1 MRRSAVL
8 RSLGGDDTPLAVF
21 CTTCSRGSPTRI
33 AIQTTTPMRRGC
45 RSAAT
50 AKTLRGRLRFVDLL
64 GSMRGAGLTR
74 RQRMIKKAAVTALVA
89 FSTSA
94 AAQYAT
100 QSGSGEVWR
109 NPYGLCWHSAF
120 WTPDQAIEGCDTVAG
135 PAPAPRAA
143 APVQQVAEP
152 KVEPAPAPA
161 PVAQEAAPAPIPV
174 AAPAPQ
180 PSYEKVTLS
189 ADVLFDFGKSTLK
202 DAGKAKLDELADRL
216 SGATLDEIKIVG
228 HADRI
233 GKPQSNKR
241 LSEARAETVR
251 IYLQTRTNARTFEI
265 AGRGSD
271 VAVSNCKRLGT

>member
-1 MRRSAVL
+1 MLKNIAV
-8 RSLGGDDTPLAVF
+8 
-21 CTTCSRGSPTRI
+21 
-33 AIQTTTPMRRGC
+33 
-45 RSAAT
+45 
-50 AKTLRGRLRFVDLL
+50 
-64 GSMRGAGLTR
+64 AGL
-74 RQRMIKKAAVTALVA
+74 VV

-100 QSGSGEVWR
+100 QSGTGEVWR
-109 NPYGLCWHSAF
+109 NSYGLCWHSAF
-120 WTPDQAIEGCDTVAG
+120 WTSDQAIEGCDAVAR

-161 PVAQEAAPAPIPV
+161 PVAQEPAPAPVPV
-174 AAPAPQ
+174 AASAPQ

-216 SGATLDEIKIVG
+216 SGTTLDEIKIVG

-241 LSEARAETVR
+241 ISEERAKTVKAYLESRTSARSIAT
-251 IYLQTRTNARTFEI
+251 
-265 AGRGSD
+265 AGRGSSMP
-271 VAVSNCKRLGT
+271 VSNCKGLGADQGSNRRLVQCLQADRRVEIELFGVRTAAQRPGVPAAGSTQPTSLSR

>member
-8 RSLGGDDTPLAVF
+8 RSLGGDDTRLAAL
-21 CTTCSRGSPTRI
+21 CTTAIAIRRHHI

-50 AKTLRGRLRFVDLL
+50 AKALRGRLRFVDLL
-64 GSMRGAGLTR
+64 GSMRGAALTR
-74 RQRMIKKAAVTALVA
+74 RQKMIKKAVVAALVA

-100 QSGSGEVWR
+100 QSGSEEVWR

-174 AAPAPQ
+174 AAAAPQ

-202 DAGKAKLDELADRL
+202 DAGKAKLDQLADRL

-228 HADRI
+228 HADRF

-241 LSEARAETVR
+241 LSDTPPET
-251 IYLQTRTNARTFEI
+251 
-265 AGRGSD
+265 AG
-271 VAVSNCKRLGT
+271 V

>member
-1 MRRSAVL
+1 MPPHTNQERVMTKEMLIVVL
-8 RSLGGDDTPLAVF
+8 
-21 CTTCSRGSPTRI
+21 
-33 AIQTTTPMRRGC
+33 
-45 RSAAT
+45 AAC
-50 AKTLRGRLRFVDLL
+50 
-64 GSMRGAGLTR
+64 
-74 RQRMIKKAAVTALVA
+74 
-89 FSTSA
+89 STSA

-100 QSGSGEVWR
+100 QSGTGEVWR
-109 NPYGLCWHSAF
+109 NSYGLCWHSAF
-120 WTPDQAIEGCDTVAG
+120 WTSDQAIEGCDAVAR

-161 PVAQEAAPAPIPV
+161 PVAQEPAPAPVPV

-233 GKPQSNKR
+233 GSPQHNKR

-251 IYLQTRTNARTFEI
+251 EYLQTRTSARTFEI
-265 AGRGSD
+265 AGKGSTQP
-271 VAVSNCKRLGT
+271 VSNCKGLGADQGSNRRLVQCLQADRRVEIELFGVRSATQRPADPAVGGTQPTNYAR

>member
-1 MRRSAVL
+1 
-8 RSLGGDDTPLAVF
+8 
-21 CTTCSRGSPTRI
+21 
-33 AIQTTTPMRRGC
+33 
-45 RSAAT
+45 
-50 AKTLRGRLRFVDLL
+50 
-64 GSMRGAGLTR
+64 
-74 RQRMIKKAAVTALVA
+74 MIKKAVVAALVA

-94 AAQYAT
+94 TAQYAT

-120 WTPDQAIEGCDTVAG
+120 WTPDQAIEGCDAVAQ

-202 DAGKAKLDELADRL
+202 DAAKVKLVYIPGSLTIATINELKSIAL
-216 SGATLDEIKIVG
+216 SYLICHV
-228 HADRI
+228 RR
-233 GKPQSNKR
+233 NK
-241 LSEARAETVR
+241 LLISACW
-251 IYLQTRTNARTFEI
+251 F
-265 AGRGSD
+265 
-271 VAVSNCKRLGT
+271 